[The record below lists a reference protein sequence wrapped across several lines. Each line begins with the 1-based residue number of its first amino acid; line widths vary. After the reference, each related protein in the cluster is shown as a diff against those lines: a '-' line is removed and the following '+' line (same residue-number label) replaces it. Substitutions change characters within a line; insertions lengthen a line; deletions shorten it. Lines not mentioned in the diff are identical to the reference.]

1 MPIFFRT
8 RYNVTTS
15 NSVLCTCNRKVTMIW
30 CAVLM
35 ALLPTWVASFQ
46 HPLPASLFLSTQA
59 SALRMAPK
67 YIDGQWVPQTK
78 GDMPEA
84 GYDVFGTLV
93 RQGPKPAITRLTQP
107 KDYEQAILKF
117 MAQDQC
123 DYLTA
128 QGNMDA
134 YLRNPADWTYQ
145 RMEDTKRG
153 IEKKRDYVTIRTNEI
168 VLVMVWSVIVVALV
182 GRLIYSIT
190 NGVDFVRCFL
200 PWFWL
205 YCCDSFSHLVLF
217 PSLHTLS
224 RQYDWGFG
232 PFTGSH

>member
-1 MPIFFRT
+1 MPIFFLVVILLPVSLCI
-8 RYNVTTS
+8 NI
-15 NSVLCTCNRKVTMIW
+15 NSVRCTYYKEMMIW
-30 CAVLM
+30 FTVLM
-35 ALLPTWVASFQ
+35 VFLPTRVASFQ
-46 HPLPASLFLSTQA
+46 QPQRAVMGSSSAQPSVKLP
-59 SALRMAPK
+59 MAPK

-78 GDMPEA
+78 DDMPEA

-93 RQGPKPAITRLTQP
+93 RHGPKPAITRLTQP

-153 IEKKRDYVTIRTNEI
+153 FEKKRDYVTIRINEI
-168 VLVMVWSVIVVALV
+168 ALVAVWSVIVVALV
-182 GRLIYSIT
+182 GRLIYSIA
-190 NGVDFVRCFL
+190 NGVDFVRPFFAL
-200 PWFWL
+200 SWL
-205 YCCDSFSHLVLF
+205 CCCD
-217 PSLHTLS
+217 
-224 RQYDWGFG
+224 
-232 PFTGSH
+232 